1 MKTRMVVQML
11 KKKREGRVSALICCP
26 NTSDLG
32 YIPCII
38 VAKAKRANL
47 EMWQKQKRGDSFLW

>member
-38 VAKAKRANL
+38 VAKAKRANVAKTKTRRQL
-47 EMWQKQKRGDSFLW
+47 FVVKK